1 MSLSLRRARDVF
13 RGLCFPFVVAGSLIA
28 SPAQAQ
34 QLREYSLNG
43 LGHFLGSSAAP
54 VLIVEFADF
63 GCPNCA
69 RFNVDVFPRIESAY
83 INTKIV
89 RWKVIPWSS
98 NNFPNSREAAEAIEC
113 AAEQGAFWKMH
124 DHLYRMRVQWMKS
137 NDVRTLLADYAA
149 RLTLDRGK
157 FSLCQQKPEIIDRI
171 SKLDAIA
178 RGLNLRGTPTFF
190 INGREVL
197 GTVPY
202 EMFQKLIQE
211 AR

>member
-1 MSLSLRRARDVF
+1 MARWLGLIRGVF
-13 RGLCFPFVVAGSLIA
+13 RGPTFSAFVAASLMA

-34 QLREYSLNG
+34 QLREFSLNG

-69 RFNVDVFPRIESAY
+69 RFNADVFPRIESAY

-137 NDVRTLLADYAA
+137 NDVKALLADFAA
-149 RLTLDRGK
+149 RLNLDRGQ
-157 FSLCQQKPEIIDRI
+157 FVHCQTKPEIRDRI
-171 SKLDAIA
+171 SRLDAIA

-190 INGREVL
+190 VNGREVL
-197 GTVPY
+197 GALPY